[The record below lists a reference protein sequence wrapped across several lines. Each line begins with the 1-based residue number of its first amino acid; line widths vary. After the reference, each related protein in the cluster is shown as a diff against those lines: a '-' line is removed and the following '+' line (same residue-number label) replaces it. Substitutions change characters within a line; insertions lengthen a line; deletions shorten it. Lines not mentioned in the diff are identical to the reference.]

1 MEGTANARATL
12 LVTVRDSVSLC
23 AIDLASGET
32 VGIAKTGEEG
42 IAKPH
47 EFALTRDG
55 RTAFTSIYGN
65 RGYGT
70 NDKPGKELGIVDL
83 ETMTT
88 MGKVDLDLYRAPHG
102 MDTDRDGMI
111 WVTAEVNRCALVIDP
126 ETRRIAR
133 SVWMEAPVH
142 FLAQSRDRK
151 RLYFSHKEVPF
162 VSVVDVGEKRVAGR
176 IPLPIG
182 SQSLSVSPDDTRIY
196 IGDFNRPL
204 LHVADAATN
213 RVIETAKLVAVPG
226 WPYATPDGKYVIVTT
241 YDEPNDRGYV
251 EILDANDLTKAR
263 AIEMGAEP
271 FHAVAAGDGKH
282 IYVALGDGRIPKIDL
297 ERGVVAEDRMRAN
310 GTGAEKLM
318 IVAR

>member
-23 AIDLASGET
+23 AIDLESGET

-47 EFALTRDG
+47 EFALTKDG
-55 RTAFTSIYGN
+55 KTAFTSIYGN

-70 NDKPGKELGIVDL
+70 NDRPGKELGVVDI

-88 MGKVDLDLYRAPHG
+88 IGKVDLDLYRAPHA

-126 ETRRIAR
+126 DTRRIAR
-133 SVWMEAPVH
+133 TVWMEAPVH
-142 FLAQSRDRK
+142 FIAQSRDRA
-151 RLYFSHKEVPF
+151 RMYFSHKEVPF
-162 VSVVDVGEKRVAGR
+162 VSMVDVAAKRVTGR
-176 IPLPIG
+176 IHLPIG
-182 SQSLSVSPDDTRIY
+182 SQALSISPDDKLVY

-204 LHVADAATN
+204 LHVADGATN
-213 RVIETAKLVAVPG
+213 VVVQTVPLTAVPG

-251 EILDANDLTKAR
+251 EILDAHDLTKAR

-271 FHAVAAGDGKH
+271 FHAIAAGDGRH
-282 IYVALGDGRIPKIDL
+282 IYVALGDGRIPKVDI

-318 IVAR
+318 IVPR

>member
-1 MEGTANARATL
+1 MDDTRNARATL
-12 LVTVRDSVSLC
+12 LVTVRDSISLC
-23 AIDLASGET
+23 ALDLETAET
-32 VGIAKTGEEG
+32 VGIARTGEEG
-42 IAKPH
+42 VAKPH

-55 RTAFTSIYGN
+55 KTAFTSIYGN

-88 MGKVDLDLYRAPHG
+88 VGKVDLDLYRAPHG

-142 FLAQSRDRK
+142 FIAQSRDRA
-151 RLYFSHKEVPF
+151 RMYFSHKEVPF
-162 VSVVDVGEKRVAGR
+162 VSVVDVGEKRVTGR

-182 SQSLSVSPDDTRIY
+182 SQSLSVAPDGRRIY

-213 RVIETAKLVAVPG
+213 QVVETVKLAAVPG

-251 EILDANDLTKAR
+251 EILDARDFAR
-263 AIEMGAEP
+263 ARVIEMGAEP
-271 FHAVAAGDGKH
+271 FHALAAGDGRH
-282 IYVALGDGRIPKIDL
+282 LYVALGDGRIPKIDL
-297 ERGVVAEDRMRAN
+297 ERAAIAEDRLRAN

-318 IVAR
+318 IVPR

>member
-1 MEGTANARATL
+1 MNDRPNARATL
-12 LVTVRDSVSLC
+12 LVSVRDSISLC
-23 AIDLASGET
+23 AIDIETAET

-42 IAKPH
+42 VAKPH
-47 EFALTRDG
+47 EFALSADG

-70 NDKPGKELGIVDL
+70 NDKPGKELGVVDL
-83 ETMTT
+83 ETMTAT
-88 MGKVDLDLYRAPHG
+88 GKVDLDLYRAPHG

-126 ETRRIAR
+126 ASRRIAR

-142 FLAQSRDRK
+142 FIAQSKDRK
-151 RLYFSHKEVPF
+151 RMYFSHKEVPF
-162 VSVVDVGEKRVAGR
+162 VSVVDVGEKRVSGR
-176 IPLPIG
+176 ISLPIG
-182 SQSLSVSPDDTRIY
+182 SQSLSVSPDDRRVY

-213 RVIETAKLVAVPG
+213 EVVETVPLTAVPG
-226 WPYATPDGKYVIVTT
+226 WPYATPDGRYVIVTT
-241 YDEPNDRGYV
+241 YDEPNDRGWV

-263 AIEMGAEP
+263 AIEVGAEP
-271 FHAVAAGDGKH
+271 FHAISAGDGRH

-297 ERGVVAEDRMRAN
+297 ERAAIAEDRMRAN